1 VHVSIVE
8 HVVTSSQT
16 VVTEY
21 THGGWGGHMWQS
33 VVVVTDVIVVQL
45 VVGHETTVVIVVVT
59 VPTTS
64 VHVVKDCCESATGS
78 TRVKILK
85 RTFKRMFESLT
96 SALERCS
103 TTTKIIT
110 LTDAA
115 MRDKRIHGIGGLWK
129 PTIDSKTQRANQ

>member
-1 VHVSIVE
+1 MVSSRDLESGGVWAFSKYGSYDE
-8 HVVTSSQT
+8 RRKERQT
-16 VVTEY
+16 Y
-21 THGGWGGHMWQS
+21 S
-33 VVVVTDVIVVQL
+33 DVC
-45 VVGHETTVVIVVVT
+45 
-59 VPTTS
+59 P
-64 VHVVKDCCESATGS
+64 ATGS